1 MLCTQQKDLMTSR
14 SNQPATLRVV
24 QPVGLSIYP
33 TLDSLQQVYDLA
45 DSSLPILTKN
55 SLRALLGVFHNTL
68 LKQLSH

>member
-1 MLCTQQKDLMTSR
+1 MTSR
-14 SNQPATLRVV
+14 SNQPATLRAVP
-24 QPVGLSIYP
+24 PVGLSIYP

>member
-1 MLCTQQKDLMTSR
+1 MTFR
-14 SNQPATLRVV
+14 SNPPAVV
-24 QPVGLSIYP
+24 PTVLPVGLTLYP

-68 LKQLSH
+68 LKQLNH